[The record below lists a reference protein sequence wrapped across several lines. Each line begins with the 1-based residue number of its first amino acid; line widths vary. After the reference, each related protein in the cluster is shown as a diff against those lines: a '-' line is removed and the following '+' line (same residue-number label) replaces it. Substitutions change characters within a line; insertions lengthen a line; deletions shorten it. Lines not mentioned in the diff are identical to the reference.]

1 MKQSVK
7 NWWRRQ
13 REDFNELC
21 QIIGLKNS
29 IQQMAIGAALCI
41 LLLVACGVAEWFNH

>member
-13 REDFNELC
+13 REDFSELC

-29 IQQMAIGAALCI
+29 MQQMAIGAALCI
-41 LLLVACGVAEWFNH
+41 LLLVACGFAEWLNH